1 MAVAVVV
8 VLILSLPSNFYFTY
22 IVPSSVDEYQT
33 ETEIDFEFNNNKI
46 ESPISNI
53 HIAFTEN
60 RGQLENDEVRFY
72 DPGGKVWF
80 TDGGVWFELR
90 EEIETRDQGSQL
102 RGQGGISGLEFDLM
116 EGLEPSELVE
126 YKRIVLKQE
135 FIGANEV
142 RPIGKNGLSWNSNFF
157 YGNDSGKWCTN
168 VPNYAEVY
176 YENIYDGI
184 DLRYYSNEK
193 GLKYDFI
200 VHPYADPNQIRIRYE
215 GAESI
220 EIDGLG
226 NLKVN
231 TEIDD
236 FIDGGLAINQEY
248 NNSQYQIESQFVIM
262 GKTTYGFELLQDYN
276 RAEVLIIDPL
286 LYSTY
291 LGGQDLDEG
300 MAIAVDLVGYSYIT
314 GYTVSFDFPTTPGV
328 YATGLDGIN
337 YDVFVSKFEPTGLAL
352 NYSTYVG
359 GGHADWGNDID
370 IDSDGNAVITGTTM
384 SYYFPTT
391 DGAFD
396 ITFNDGDED
405 CFIFKINNRG
415 SELLFSTFIGSDD
428 WDFGYDLVLD
438 KYCDIYMTGTTHH
451 SGGPSDFPTT
461 PNAFHTG
468 HIGGTF
474 IFLVKLSNDGSS
486 LLYSTFL
493 FGGYLGDLTID
504 KDLNTYV
511 TGFTQ
516 VPSILTTEGAYDTT
530 FNGPIGATDCFLL
543 KLNLSSNGFDDLKYA
558 TYIGGSNIDVADAL
572 ILDSKENVI
581 ITGKTNSTDFP
592 VTENVYDD
600 TYSGGYPYFDSF
612 VCKLNITS
620 SKMML
625 STYMGG
631 NGDDSG
637 TDISLDTNENIIVS
651 GITNSSNFPITMDA
665 FDKICNKTD
674 GFIAQ
679 LSSDGSKLLYSS
691 YVGGTEDDRAY
702 GICTDSIGIL
712 YLTGETNSTD
722 FPTTPGAIDKS
733 QNGNFDSF
741 LFKMSISPIFNFTSI
756 SLLKNEV
763 STDIIHTRLQPY
775 TFRICLVNGINIL
788 DLQSVK
794 LTLDPLDTN
803 IQLLWTRSNDRF
815 DELTD
820 SEDHVTLHNSSIAS
834 NYFYWWTI
842 DFNIIFNWS
851 YPNEDLFFI
860 QLYGTSNSVAPVY
873 RNFTKDYHVEND
885 LIFNGTLEVAS
896 EKENRLLNN
905 NDLVMGGEELYWSGL
920 RPVYQNSFGV
930 YPPENEFDITIWDGI
945 GNHWSTS
952 PAAGEF
958 FQLKTNA
965 QDNTNLEGDLH
976 IINITGIPPTSDT
989 SNTSFSIRI
998 DGDNVSFSNATPNNR
1013 TWHMDESIY
1022 VGITIEDYG
1031 GGLVDGNSI
1040 MYAIS
1045 TDNGESYDDWLP
1057 IPTLKD
1063 ETILATQTLAT
1074 FANGRNNYIKWLALD
1089 SLGNGPTDSQPY
1101 RILIDTEEVI
1111 FSNPWPAAKYLSFS
1125 SMVEVGIN
1133 ISDNLSGVNG
1143 SKIEYSI
1150 SENDGQT
1157 WNNWISVDPI
1167 ENSNNLSVRLNI
1179 TLSPGSKNRIRWRA
1193 YDVAGNGPTKSE
1205 EYIINIW
1212 SFMEKKP
1219 EIELISPPKG
1229 SIFGNTS
1236 VELIW
1241 NVTNLDIPGI
1251 TYIVVLDSF
1260 DPPYN
1265 VLQDMITTLNFK
1277 VENLWDKTTYY
1288 WKIVPVIDG
1297 IEYREISSDVWWFSV
1312 DLSKPPLE
1320 KLYNVLINGKD
1331 FVSLY
1336 PGENVNITLQITNL
1350 GETRDSIKVRIQ
1362 SSNISTFARWEK
1374 TYPLALSPNES
1385 GNRTLL
1391 LNLPDDIHLGF
1402 YEIFVEAYSLYSED
1416 R

>member
-1 MAVAVVV
+1 
-8 VLILSLPSNFYFTY
+8 
-22 IVPSSVDEYQT
+22 
-33 ETEIDFEFNNNKI
+33 
-46 ESPISNI
+46 
-53 HIAFTEN
+53 
-60 RGQLENDEVRFY
+60 
-72 DPGGKVWF
+72 
-80 TDGGVWFELR
+80 
-90 EEIETRDQGSQL
+90 
-102 RGQGGISGLEFDLM
+102 
-116 EGLEPSELVE
+116 
-126 YKRIVLKQE
+126 
-135 FIGANEV
+135 
-142 RPIGKNGLSWNSNFF
+142 
-157 YGNDSGKWCTN
+157 
-168 VPNYAEVY
+168 
-176 YENIYDGI
+176 
-184 DLRYYSNEK
+184 
-193 GLKYDFI
+193 
-200 VHPYADPNQIRIRYE
+200 
-215 GAESI
+215 
-220 EIDGLG
+220 
-226 NLKVN
+226 
-231 TEIDD
+231 
-236 FIDGGLAINQEY
+236 
-248 NNSQYQIESQFVIM
+248 
-262 GKTTYGFELLQDYN
+262 
-276 RAEVLIIDPL
+276 
-286 LYSTY
+286 
-291 LGGQDLDEG
+291 
-300 MAIAVDLVGYSYIT
+300 
-314 GYTVSFDFPTTPGV
+314 
-328 YATGLDGIN
+328 
-337 YDVFVSKFEPTGLAL
+337 
-352 NYSTYVG
+352 
-359 GGHADWGNDID
+359 
-370 IDSDGNAVITGTTM
+370 
-384 SYYFPTT
+384 
-391 DGAFD
+391 
-396 ITFNDGDED
+396 
-405 CFIFKINNRG
+405 
-415 SELLFSTFIGSDD
+415 
-428 WDFGYDLVLD
+428 
-438 KYCDIYMTGTTHH
+438 
-451 SGGPSDFPTT
+451 
-461 PNAFHTG
+461 
-468 HIGGTF
+468 
-474 IFLVKLSNDGSS
+474 
-486 LLYSTFL
+486 
-493 FGGYLGDLTID
+493 
-504 KDLNTYV
+504 
-511 TGFTQ
+511 
-516 VPSILTTEGAYDTT
+516 
-530 FNGPIGATDCFLL
+530 
-543 KLNLSSNGFDDLKYA
+543 
-558 TYIGGSNIDVADAL
+558 
-572 ILDSKENVI
+572 
-581 ITGKTNSTDFP
+581 
-592 VTENVYDD
+592 
-600 TYSGGYPYFDSF
+600 
-612 VCKLNITS
+612 
-620 SKMML
+620 
-625 STYMGG
+625 
-631 NGDDSG
+631 
-637 TDISLDTNENIIVS
+637 
-651 GITNSSNFPITMDA
+651 
-665 FDKICNKTD
+665 
-674 GFIAQ
+674 
-679 LSSDGSKLLYSS
+679 
-691 YVGGTEDDRAY
+691 
-702 GICTDSIGIL
+702 
-712 YLTGETNSTD
+712 
-722 FPTTPGAIDKS
+722 
-733 QNGNFDSF
+733 
-741 LFKMSISPIFNFTSI
+741 
-756 SLLKNEV
+756 
-763 STDIIHTRLQPY
+763 
-775 TFRICLVNGINIL
+775 
-788 DLQSVK
+788 
-794 LTLDPLDTN
+794 
-803 IQLLWTRSNDRF
+803 
-815 DELTD
+815 
-820 SEDHVTLHNSSIAS
+820 
-834 NYFYWWTI
+834 
-842 DFNIIFNWS
+842 
-851 YPNEDLFFI
+851 
-860 QLYGTSNSVAPVY
+860 VAPVY

-1416 R
+1416 RVNDSHLITVEVKKFEIPEPPPDKTTDSISIWIILVIIVSIVLAFILISVLIRKHRSKKKLQTKDTVTIKPLETPTPKPTLEKPQIAQPDAQIPAKPILDTPSQLTPSTTSKPTLAPLPTIDHVAVEKQMPEVKQKPQPPLVGSQLSKKGED